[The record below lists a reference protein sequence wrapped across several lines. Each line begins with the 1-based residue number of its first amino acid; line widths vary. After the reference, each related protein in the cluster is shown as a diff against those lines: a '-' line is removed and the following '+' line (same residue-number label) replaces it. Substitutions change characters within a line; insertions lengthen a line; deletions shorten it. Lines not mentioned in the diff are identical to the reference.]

1 MGNTMIIGNRE
12 FNIGIRPYI
21 MGILNVTPDSFS
33 DGGRYA
39 DVDMALSHVKEMID
53 DGADIIDV
61 GGESTR
67 PGHTV
72 ISIQEEIE
80 RTCFVIEAIK
90 ENFNI
95 PVSLDT
101 YKPEVALAG
110 IMAGVDMINDI
121 WGFRFEDEG
130 KMAELVAKH
139 NVACCLMHNRKDAK
153 YNDFIRDVKA
163 DLKKSIDIATNA
175 GVSANRIMI
184 DPGIGFAKTT
194 NENLIL
200 MRNMDELCELGY
212 PILLGTSRKSMIGNT
227 LDLPVDQ
234 REEGTIATSVMGLMS
249 GCSFFRV
256 HNVKGNIRAL
266 KMADAIMKAI

>member
-1 MGNTMIIGNRE
+1 
-12 FNIGIRPYI
+12 
-21 MGILNVTPDSFS
+21 
-33 DGGRYA
+33 
-39 DVDMALSHVKEMID
+39 
-53 DGADIIDV
+53 
-61 GGESTR
+61 
-67 PGHTV
+67 
-72 ISIQEEIE
+72 
-80 RTCFVIEAIK
+80 
-90 ENFNI
+90 
-95 PVSLDT
+95 
-101 YKPEVALAG
+101 
-110 IMAGVDMINDI
+110 MINDI

-184 DPGIGFAKTT
+184 DPGIGFAKTI

-266 KMADAIMKAI
+266 KMADAIMKAV

>member
-1 MGNTMIIGNRE
+1 MIIGNRE

-266 KMADAIMKAI
+266 KMADAIMKAV

>member
-266 KMADAIMKAI
+266 KMADAIMKAV